1 MKIWTKLR
9 RFIDLPRRNFG
20 YDVVA
25 VLAFSSA
32 PLIIGLSNGGSNP
45 VLAGVLITI
54 GQLTMFLFLIKFHL
68 KRYDKHII
76 RGMISF
82 LRLNWHKHGYYYSR
96 SKHDLNKEGL
106 DLGLFKN
113 IWNNY
118 AFIGVIPAGFF
129 WLMFAWSIKFL
140 DIATASIIVGLYL
153 IIGTIL
159 LNLDRYNPAGHERNL
174 FAYGGQRVDDRN
186 WGNLVGS
193 TWGLLILFMIGI
205 IVTLSHANIN
215 LASDYRGL
223 LILIVCITSGV
234 VGLERSSKWTME
246 MYIKWQ
252 RMYELYHLDKERIE
266 DSLKEQIEE
275 QEDTFKTP
283 GSMFKIIEAT
293 EEATVRR
300 GSRFSAT
307 SKQRSI
313 SMIFGLVGIIIGL
326 ILSLILITLGSVFW
340 IFQGNTL
347 DLSFASSSIDLF
359 TNKIVITNR
368 IAWIICIIGGFITA
382 IGVWSFS
389 YYEWTYSKITVGW
402 NEGIR
407 VDLWDILN
415 TPSGRAMGAPDED
428 QRQVH
433 SYRLFIYCLTPVLSL
448 VWLFPFGLVQ
458 LQRRDYLLLG
468 TLIILATS
476 ILIPLTISTFHEET
490 RTMLKWLIISLCS
503 IGILIYFR
511 EEWIQ
516 WPWLADDTPWEWSI
530 GSVDYYSLIVLTATM
545 FILILSFRYNRL
557 VARTNSEEDQFHRIN
572 TIIDKL
578 SISLCN
584 TANVNYL
591 RNTSIIRSDLPDPSK
606 YPITSNLALLREE
619 LNRLDKNDL
628 SYSHYYKRLISNLQ
642 NSIRMKASNETTSA
656 YVSREKLI
664 TEGVGKEKLS
674 DLEIKDLERL
684 SDLKLEF
691 DLLFRS
697 KQRGKYVAEN
707 LVLYIFSLI
716 TVFITISTRP
726 AITSNWN
733 AFIIDLLAFLFSAAV
748 CFMTMNLADLKLY
761 REKSTAAIEGSEH
774 DSNDTRGWL
783 LRPVQVISI
792 ILTAIISIS
801 FVVLLYDK
809 WMGIWFL

>member
-1 MKIWTKLR
+1 MTELR
-9 RFIDLPRRNFG
+9 RIRRNFG

-76 RGMISF
+76 RGVISF
-82 LRLNWHKHGYYYSR
+82 LRLNWYKHDRYYSR
-96 SKHDLNKEGL
+96 SKHRLEGL

-118 AFIGVIPAGFF
+118 AFIGIIPAGFY
-129 WLMFAWSIKFL
+129 WLLFAWSIKFL
-140 DIATASIIVGLYL
+140 DLAIASIIVGFYL

-159 LNLDRYNPAGHERNL
+159 LNLYRYSLRQSGKGRSK
-174 FAYGGQRVDDRN
+174 DRN
-186 WGNLVGS
+186 WGSLIGS
-193 TWGLLILFMIGI
+193 TWGLLILFMVGI
-205 IVTLSHANIN
+205 IVTLSQANIN

-223 LILIVCITSGV
+223 IILISMLTSGV
-234 VGLERSSKWTME
+234 VGLERSSKWTMG

-252 RMYELYHLDKERIE
+252 TMYELYPLDKERIK
-266 DSLKEQIEE
+266 DIFKDQIREP
-275 QEDTFKTP
+275 FKTP
-283 GSMFKIIEAT
+283 ESMFKILEQQNPDTNEA
-293 EEATVRR
+293 R
-300 GSRFSAT
+300 
-307 SKQRSI
+307 KQRSI
-313 SMIFGLVGIIIGL
+313 SMIFGLLSIVIGL
-326 ILSLILITLGSVFW
+326 ILSLILITLGSIFW

-347 DLSFASSSIDLF
+347 DLSFASNSIDLF
-359 TNKIVITNR
+359 TNKIVITNT
-368 IAWIICIIGGFITA
+368 IAWIICIIGGFVTA
-382 IGVWSFS
+382 IGVWSFC
-389 YYEWTYSKITVGW
+389 YYEWTYSKITVNW
-402 NEGIR
+402 NERIGEIH
-407 VDLWDILN
+407 VDLRDPDIRLKQSDIGVMDS
-415 TPSGRAMGAPDED
+415 PH
-428 QRQVH
+428 QH

-448 VWLFPFGLVQ
+448 VWLFPFGLV

-476 ILIPLTISTFHEET
+476 ILIPLTAHTFHIET
-490 RTMLKWLIISLCS
+490 RTMLKWLIISLFS

-557 VARTNSEEDQFHRIN
+557 VARTNSEEDQFYRID
-572 TIIDKL
+572 TIINKL

-591 RNTSIIRSDLPDPSK
+591 RGHLREYYVLNNIKLGRENYHLTPDQEASLQL
-606 YPITSNLALLREE
+606 PITTCLGLLRII
-619 LNRLDKNDL
+619 LRRLDKNSFFGSPNQIYWRIVALRD
-628 SYSHYYKRLISNLQ
+628 
-642 NSIRMKASNETTSA
+642 SILLKASAESTKTSITI
-656 YVSREKLI
+656 YLSREEQIDSGDGKGKL
-664 TEGVGKEKLS
+664 T

-684 SDLKLEF
+684 SDLNLEF
-691 DLLFRS
+691 NLLYRS

-726 AITSNWN
+726 TVTSHWN

-748 CFMTMNLADLKLY
+748 WFMTMNLTDLELY
-761 REKSTAAIEGSEH
+761 REKSTQSITEAELDDE
-774 DSNDTRGWL
+774 RVWL
-783 LRPVQVISI
+783 LPPVPVISI